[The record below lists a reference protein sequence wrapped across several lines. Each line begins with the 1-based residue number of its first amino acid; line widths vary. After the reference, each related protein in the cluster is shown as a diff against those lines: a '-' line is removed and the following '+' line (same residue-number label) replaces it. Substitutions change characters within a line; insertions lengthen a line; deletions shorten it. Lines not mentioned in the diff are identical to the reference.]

1 MGDVTLRA
9 TKSFSYSTRR
19 LKAGD
24 EFTVPANMAKVLVGI
39 RKAEHLREVGRVV
52 PPPAGLVEKAGAAVT
67 ERRGDDAFVG
77 FLDRSIPQ
85 IAAELEKL
93 DEPALRDQLEA
104 EKKGKS
110 RKGLIAAMEAELEAR
125 EG

>member
-24 EFTVPANMAKVLVGI
+24 EFTVPERMAKVLVGI

-52 PPPAGLVEKAGAAVT
+52 PPPAGLVEKATVT
-67 ERRGDDAFVG
+67 ERRGDDAFDG

-85 IAAELEKL
+85 IAADLEKL

-125 EG
+125 NS